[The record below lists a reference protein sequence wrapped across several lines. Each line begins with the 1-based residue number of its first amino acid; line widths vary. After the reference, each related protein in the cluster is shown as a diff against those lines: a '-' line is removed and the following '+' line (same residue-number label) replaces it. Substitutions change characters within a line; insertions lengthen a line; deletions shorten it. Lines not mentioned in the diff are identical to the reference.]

1 MKKILV
7 VYHSQE
13 KGNTHRMAE
22 LVARGCSQVE
32 GVSVELIN
40 VNETRPTMDAAEA
53 ADGYALGSPDYF
65 GYVAGNLKQFFDDIL
80 LAEWAGRST
89 TKKPYAAFLT
99 HGGGGSAIDSLEQL
113 AKFCKLP
120 QAAPSVVCKG
130 APEAEADVA
139 AAVELGRKL
148 AEYVAEWRPAASH

>member
-22 LVARGCSQVE
+22 LVARGCGQVE

-40 VNETRPTMDAAEA
+40 VNETRATMDAAES

-65 GYVAGNLKQFFDDIL
+65 NYVAGNLKQFFDDIL
-80 LAEWAGRST
+80 LADRQGKNT
-89 TKKPYAAFLT
+89 TKKPCVAFLT
-99 HGGGGSAIDSLEQL
+99 HGGGGLAIDSLEQL
-113 AKFCKLP
+113 AKSCKLS
-120 QAAPSVVCKG
+120 QVAPSVVCKG
-130 APEAEADVA
+130 APETETDVA
-139 AAVELGRKL
+139 AAIELGRKL
-148 AEYVAEWRPAASH
+148 AEHVAE